1 MNNFWYSSKLFNY
14 KLLMHFTKYSIVG
27 ILNAVLTIT
36 IYIVLLNVIRF
47 NYLISFT
54 LAWMIGVLF
63 TYVVNFIYVFKPEEK
78 LTFKKRL
85 LKYFLV
91 YLTSY
96 IISAGLLSLLVD
108 YFMFDP
114 VISQFFVIPII
125 VAINFTG
132 IKYWALV

>member
-47 NYLISFT
+47 DYLISFT

>member
-1 MNNFWYSSKLFNY
+1 MNNFWYSSKLFDY
-14 KLLMHFTKYSIVG
+14 KLLMNFTKYSIVG
-27 ILNAVLTIT
+27 ILNAALTIT
-36 IYIVLLNVIRF
+36 IYIVLLNMICF

-108 YFMFDP
+108 HFIFDP